1 LQCGD
6 RSTPGRDATK
16 FTSQQRACRASASIH
31 RARRPVD
38 ENARGR
44 RPNCALRSAAL
55 RLMKDELTDTSAST
69 GFAWRGEPDAGRR
82 ALLAASLALAAARAR
97 SQTAPSAGSST
108 RLALLIGNRAYP
120 DPFDLP
126 PTPKNVRDVG
136 AALERR
142 GFQVTPAIDQKPDE
156 LRSTIQSFAR
166 LANAAPP
173 NATVMFYFTGHGM
186 QVDAEN
192 LMLGAGVSPDSKEDT
207 LLKSSL
213 HLRRDVI
220 DQLPRRPQGLS
231 IAVID
236 ACRTSLRAALT
247 ATDGFNQVE
256 APLGCLIVF
265 STAAGRPAIAPAVET
280 LNTFYTASLVKLLN
294 NAADE
299 LSFSDLFRLVKIDV
313 QQTMQ
318 NHPIQAIRQF
328 TQFPFIAENTQVRF
342 PLSEHPVAR
351 AAPPVTVAN
360 AAEEATAWHELQ
372 ESLWPAD
379 VVRLAEAYL
388 KAYPESRVAGSAQVA
403 HEGASEGVRALRS
416 NEVRLYRSAFQPKTT
431 RTDWIEELK
440 KAARGD
446 KDAAARIA
454 RTYLRGEGD
463 VERDPNRYEGWLQY
477 AAALGNGIASYELA
491 LYYRRQG
498 QPVPAAQYESRA
510 KELGY
515 TPPRGLDNIRK

>member
-1 LQCGD
+1 MKD
-6 RSTPGRDATK
+6 ESRDT
-16 FTSQQRACRASASIH
+16 RASAH
-31 RARRPVD
+31 PRPD
-38 ENARGR
+38 R
-44 RPNCALRSAAL
+44 
-55 RLMKDELTDTSAST
+55 T
-69 GFAWRGEPDAGRR
+69 PDAGRR
-82 ALLAASLALAAARAR
+82 AILAAPLALVGARAGA
-97 SQTAPSAGSST
+97 QTAAPVESST

-120 DPFDLP
+120 NPFDLP
-126 PTPKNVRDVG
+126 PTPKNVRDVA
-136 AALERR
+136 AALEGR
-142 GFQVTPAIDQKPDE
+142 GFQVTSAIDQKPDE

-166 LANAAPP
+166 TANAAPP
-173 NATVMFYFTGHGM
+173 NATVLFYFTGHGM

-231 IAVID
+231 IAIVD

-265 STAAGRPAIAPAVET
+265 STGAGKPAIAPAVET
-280 LNTFYTASLVKLLN
+280 MNTFYTASLVKLLTT
-294 NAADE
+294 AADE
-299 LSFSDLFRLVKIDV
+299 LSFSDLFRLVKLDV

-318 NHPIQAIRQF
+318 NHPIAAIRQF
-328 TQFPFIAENTQVRF
+328 TQFPFIAENTQVHF
-342 PLSEHPVAR
+342 ALSEHASSR
-351 AAPPVTVAN
+351 AAPPVAVAN
-360 AAEEATAWHELQ
+360 AVDEATAWRELR
-372 ESLWPAD
+372 ESLWPPD

-388 KAYPESRVAGSAQVA
+388 KAYPESRLAGSAQVA
-403 HEGASEGVRALRS
+403 HEGAAESVKVLRG
-416 NEVRLYRSAFQPKTT
+416 NDVRLYRSAFQT
-431 RTDWIEELK
+431 RSTRQEWLEELR

-454 RTYLRGEGD
+454 RAYLRGGSDAE
-463 VERDPNRYEGWLQY
+463 VDPNRYEGWLQY
-477 AAALGNGIASYELA
+477 AAALGNGIACYELA

-510 KELGY
+510 RDLGY
-515 TPPRGLDNIRK
+515 TPPRTLDNVRK